1 MRNSRFRRALL
12 SIITG
17 VVLGLVVMLTTNTI
31 KVRAADEPGQYVCNV
46 AASGGCS
53 LDQCVDAKC
62 HYTANQNGAN
72 CSNTPPCD
80 WVKWSD

>member
-17 VVLGLVVMLTTNTI
+17 VVLGLGVMLTTNTI
-31 KVRAADEPGQYVCNV
+31 KVRAADEAGQYVCNH
-46 AASGGCS
+46 AAPGGCS
-53 LDQCVDAKC
+53 LEQCVDAKC

-72 CSNTPPCD
+72 CSSAPACD
-80 WVKWSD
+80 WVKWLD